1 MSGHSYIFNLH
12 NGLQA
17 KVTLYA
23 DKRVTIAF
31 RAHEGGVWGNE
42 TPVARLETF

>member
-1 MSGHSYIFNLH
+1 VSGRCYIFNLT

-23 DKRVTIAF
+23 DNRVTLAF
-31 RAHEGGVWGNE
+31 RSHEGGVWGHE